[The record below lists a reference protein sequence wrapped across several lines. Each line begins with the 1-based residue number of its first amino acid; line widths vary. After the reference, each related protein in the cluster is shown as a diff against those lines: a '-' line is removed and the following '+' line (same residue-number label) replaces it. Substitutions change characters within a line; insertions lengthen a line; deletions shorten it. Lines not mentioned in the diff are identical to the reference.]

1 MQKMRPSDGP
11 PLSLDFNYGHF
22 IRFLFYV
29 DVACSY
35 HFAMISMRAWYAMN
49 ASGFWQGPSTSEL
62 VFMILNYAACTPV
75 LLLVGGFSL
84 YHFYCLAS
92 NQTTIEGWEKDKVAT
107 LVRKGKIREVKF
119 PYHLGAG
126 RNVRA
131 ILGEQVWLWCWPQRM
146 RGSGVSFPVADGTDP
161 ETQFEWPPKDPNV
174 YKDRNIASATALQ
187 KRLQGSPWTYG
198 NEGFNPA
205 LRMRVANNHPPY
217 HPSYQ
222 AEGPSDES
230 IHPEIDA
237 GRQFDHEYDS
247 VSTSSSPSRASSE
260 YDVDMSADRDVR
272 MRRGSEGWEVRP
284 MTNEEIVQRY
294 ARSRGLETITRP
306 EPEPDEDEPEDEG
319 EPLDH
324 NSVGEGTGVPVSP
337 PKYNVYV
344 PEDPDSSEDEA
355 LGSSDPDLAAQA
367 AQVVIQDVA
376 GIDLNCGCPKPFSV
390 HAGMGA
396 ALLSTPDLLCG
407 ILSKLRSTI
416 PPNVPLSAKIRL
428 LADAEATRALV
439 SRIWRE
445 GGISALTVHCRTR
458 EMRPATPAV
467 TSRMRE
473 AVDQIAELEAE
484 DKTGRRVAVIY
495 NGDCPGALA
504 AQEMKDRT
512 GATSVMMAR
521 AAEANPS
528 CFDPSR
534 PVRDAELEI
543 MPEYLRLAKYLD
555 NHFSNTKFCVQQFNS
570 PTTPESSQALP
581 KAARKAFHQRISQAK
596 NYDMLESALP
606 GGGGL
611 GSGED
616 IMNKIKETMRHRV
629 INAQKHREN
638 VNDRFG
644 VEGVEGVEVDDEGLG
659 EDKLEAPVESP
670 LESSTPRE
678 VPSRVKVAA
687 A

>member
-1 MQKMRPSDGP
+1 
-11 PLSLDFNYGHF
+11 
-22 IRFLFYV
+22 
-29 DVACSY
+29 
-35 HFAMISMRAWYAMN
+35 
-49 ASGFWQGPSTSEL
+49 
-62 VFMILNYAACTPV
+62 
-75 LLLVGGFSL
+75 
-84 YHFYCLAS
+84 
-92 NQTTIEGWEKDKVAT
+92 
-107 LVRKGKIREVKF
+107 
-119 PYHLGAG
+119 HLGAG
-126 RNVRA
+126 RNIRA

-146 RGSGVSFPVADGTDP
+146 RGSGVSFPVADGTGKWEEFHRDRSRVGDHSGSRHRDNGWSSTDADVDESGTNGGRNGSRLRAADQEDMAHGSILLDP

-337 PKYNVYV
+337 PKYNVSSILINHLRSAVSRMHAILDRHTALLKGFGLVSVASRTCLSQKFNTMPVARESLSPPSSPRPSKRVKLNDDPETSLAAV
-344 PEDPDSSEDEA
+344 PKIDDSWRIPVDYTNGIILAPMVRSGTLPTRLLSLKYGATLVWSPEIIDKA
-355 LGSSDPDLAAQA
+355 IIGSRRIVDDGSSDPDLAAQA

-534 PVRDAELEI
+534 PVRDAELK
-543 MPEYLRLAKYLD
+543 LCQ
-555 NHFSNTKFCVQQFNS
+555 STCV
-570 PTTPESSQALP
+570 
-581 KAARKAFHQRISQAK
+581 
-596 NYDMLESALP
+596 
-606 GGGGL
+606 
-611 GSGED
+611 
-616 IMNKIKETMRHRV
+616 
-629 INAQKHREN
+629 
-638 VNDRFG
+638 
-644 VEGVEGVEVDDEGLG
+644 
-659 EDKLEAPVESP
+659 
-670 LESSTPRE
+670 
-678 VPSRVKVAA
+678 
-687 A
+687 